1 MDLIDMQYEDHSQD
15 EEDSNSPVT
24 LEQGNSIMSSKKLP
38 SFIEI
43 QSDEGE
49 AEIFK

>member
-1 MDLIDMQYEDHSQD
+1 MHSEAHSQD
-15 EEDSNSPVT
+15 DEDCNSPVK

>member
-1 MDLIDMQYEDHSQD
+1 MPQYHDHSQD
-15 EEDSNSPVT
+15 EDDESNSPLT
-24 LEQGNSIMSSKKLP
+24 LNKGKSTLSSKKMP